1 MGMIESIVPAVI
13 ALITGGF
20 ILTSKT
26 NEKIAAL
33 DKRVDEVELRVV
45 SNYVSKGEL
54 QIALDRM
61 EGHMVRIENKL
72 DELVRK

>member
-1 MGMIESIVPAVI
+1 MIESIVPAVI

-54 QIALDRM
+54 QMALDRK